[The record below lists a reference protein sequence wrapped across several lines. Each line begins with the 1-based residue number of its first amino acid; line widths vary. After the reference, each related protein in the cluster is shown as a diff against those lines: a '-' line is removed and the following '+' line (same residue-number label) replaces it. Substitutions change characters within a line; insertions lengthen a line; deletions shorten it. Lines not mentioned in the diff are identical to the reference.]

1 MVYEIL
7 GVNLLEVLKRTDY
20 KGLSLDTVREMT
32 RQVLIG
38 LDFLNRVCKI
48 IHTDLKP
55 ENVLV
60 CLTDDEIKK
69 IVEDGQLNSNDVF
82 HERLRYYR
90 KNFGFGNGEESSDDE
105 QPTKTQNKQGLT
117 ED

>member
-20 KGLSLDTVREMT
+20 KGLSIDTVRELT
-32 RQVLIG
+32 KQTLIG

-69 IVEDGQLNSNDVF
+69 IVEDGQLSNEDVF
-82 HERLRYYR
+82 MARMKYYR
-90 KNFGFGNGEESSDDE
+90 KKFGFGQYKD
-105 QPTKTQNKQGLT
+105 
-117 ED
+117 

>member
-32 RQVLIG
+32 KQVLIG
-38 LDFLNRVCKI
+38 LDFLNRICKI

-55 ENVLV
+55 QNVLL
-60 CLTDDEIKK
+60 CLTDGEIKK
-69 IVEDGQLNSNDVF
+69 IVEDGQLHNHDIF
-82 HERLRYYR
+82 KERLRYYR
-90 KNFGFGNGEESSDDE
+90 QNFGFGDG
-105 QPTKTQNKQGLT
+105 K
-117 ED
+117 

>member
-20 KGLSLDTVREMT
+20 KGLPLNTVREMT
-32 RQVLIG
+32 KQVLIG

-55 ENVLV
+55 ENVLL
-60 CLTDDEIKK
+60 CLTDDEIGK
-69 IVEDGQLNSNDVF
+69 IVDDGQLNNRDVF
-82 HERLRYYR
+82 MERLRYYR
-90 KNFGFGNGEESSDDE
+90 KNFGFGNGKDSDE
-105 QPTKTQNKQGLT
+105 
-117 ED
+117 